1 MTIVLNGKKEVLEQQ
16 KSIRDLLIS
25 KSIDPNTVIVEYN
38 GDIVKREEWANIILK
53 ENDVLEVLRFVGGG

>member
-25 KSIDPNTVIVEYN
+25 KNIDPNTVVVEYN
-38 GDIVKREEWANIILK
+38 GDIVKREEWANIFLN
-53 ENDVLEVLRFVGGG
+53 EDDVLEVVRFVGGG